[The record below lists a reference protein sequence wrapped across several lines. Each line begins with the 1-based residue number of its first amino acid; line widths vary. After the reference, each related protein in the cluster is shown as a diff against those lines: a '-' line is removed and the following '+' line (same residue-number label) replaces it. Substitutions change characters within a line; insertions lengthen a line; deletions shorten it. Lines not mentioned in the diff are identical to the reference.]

1 MSALVWVIAF
11 LFLIQTLFALLLTNI
26 VQDFYL
32 GQSSNGDEFF
42 ESSLEKEEIFKYFG
56 TYWRAMVSLFELM
69 LANWPVICRLMME
82 TMDEVWS
89 VFVIFYKLLMGVAV
103 IGVIM
108 GVFTQETFRAADSDD
123 QLMIRNKDKQDKK
136 HLAKMKAL
144 FEKMT
149 KNSECATVDSALFE
163 KILKSPEMRLWLKAM
178 DYDISDA
185 SLLFYLIDSNDNG
198 KLTIEE
204 FSQGMAS
211 LKGGARNVDVKLL
224 LRQSRVGR
232 MVQSS
237 RNAGGAK
244 MSRMSTVEAL
254 RRFEMP

>member
-1 MSALVWVIAF
+1 
-11 LFLIQTLFALLLTNI
+11 
-26 VQDFYL
+26 
-32 GQSSNGDEFF
+32 
-42 ESSLEKEEIFKYFG
+42 
-56 TYWRAMVSLFELM
+56 MVSLFELM
-69 LANWPVICRLMME
+69 LANWPPICRLMME

-89 VFVIFYKLLMGVAV
+89 VFVILYKLLMGVAV
-103 IGVIM
+103 IGVNM
-108 GVFTQETFRAADSDD
+108 GVFTQDTFRAADSDD
-123 QLMIRNKDKQDKK
+123 QFMIRSKDKQDKT

-163 KILKSPEMRLWLKAM
+163 KTLKSPEMRLWLKAM

-185 SLLFYLIDSNDNG
+185 SLLFYLIDSNDDG

-204 FSQGMAS
+204 FSQGMAA

-232 MVQSS
+232 MLQSS
-237 RNAGGAK
+237 RNIGDAK